1 MSLNKRSKGFAG
13 IVLQGWEVTEAY
25 GIEVQV
31 EKLLKR
37 PHRLSWPLGDS
48 RSGWTEPPGELVLQR
63 IPNDDDPSLRQVER
77 DAARGVSRKVDHAD
91 FDPERKGVA
100 VLEVIIDRDGAS
112 HEPREDG
119 LRHRREQFVLKRTPG
134 GRRAL
139 NDVRFQ
145 PMHGDRDPSSR
156 NQFAEAARVVWMGM
170 SNNYSP
176 NLVSR

>member
-1 MSLNKRSKGFAG
+1 MVSK
-13 IVLQGWEVTEAY
+13 
-25 GIEVQV
+25 
-31 EKLLKR
+31 
-37 PHRLSWPLGDS
+37 S
-48 RSGWTEPPGELVLQR
+48 RSRSFSSDRIASLGRWVTPAAGGLSLQVTPAAGWAEPPGELALQR
-63 IPNDDDPSLRQVER
+63 IPNDDDPFLRQVER
-77 DAARGVSRKVDHAD
+77 DAAGGVSRKMDHTD

-100 VLEVIIDRDGAS
+100 VLEVIIDRDS
-112 HEPREDG
+112 IPHEPREDG

-156 NQFAEAARVVWMGM
+156 NQLAEAARVVRMGM
-170 SNNYSP
+170 GNNYSP